1 MVGLTS
7 LILDM
12 LGWSGDDEDDGD
24 MMMSVKVKILSMA
37 QEF

>member
-1 MVGLTS
+1 MTMVGLTS

-24 MMMSVKVKILSMA
+24 DDDD
-37 QEF
+37 ECEG